1 MGKNL
6 LKRLHG
12 EQEVPQWLSNKLTEM
27 MFGAATSLMIY
38 VGGLVIAGLM
48 LWWRSQDV
56 WIAAAAVTGVLLS
69 LYRVAVLCL
78 FKRRNRK
85 SDCACSNMRW
95 TLLYSIAAWCF
106 SLDLAALLA
115 RAIFVGEM
123 LSIVLAIVVVSGY
136 LMGVIM
142 RAARPL
148 FAVPALL
155 LLFCPLIVV
164 AACAPDKGYLAVAL
178 LLVLF
183 CVACVE
189 FVLKFQRGIKAQFL
203 AEHQLSLVARMD
215 HLTGLANRGGL
226 VEHGLLLLE
235 KAESSRCGY
244 ALALIDLDGFK
255 SVNDT
260 YGHGAGD
267 ELLKDV
273 STRIKAV
280 LGGRH
285 FAARLGGDEFAI
297 VFDLDTELDDAIALG
312 NQIVSGLNHPFDSGG
327 VAKLQISASVGIA
340 RLEGPG
346 DTYASIMERADR
358 ALYQAKNAGRNQAQ
372 VLVTPKFSPS
382 IVPTAIGASADIVLT
397 ATMIV
402 TA

>member
-1 MGKNL
+1 M
-6 LKRLHG
+6 LKRLRG
-12 EQEVPQWLSNKLTEM
+12 KEEVPQWLSNKLTGM
-27 MFGAATSLMIY
+27 MFGATTSLMIY
-38 VGGLVIAGLM
+38 VGGLVIVGLIF
-48 LWWRSQDV
+48 WWRCQDV
-56 WIAAAAVTGVLLS
+56 WIAAAAVTGILLS
-69 LYRVAVLCL
+69 LYRVAVFSL
-78 FKRRNRK
+78 FKRRNREI
-85 SDCACSNMRW
+85 DCARSNTRW
-95 TLLYSIAAWCF
+95 TLLYSIGGWCF
-106 SLDLAALLA
+106 SLDVAALLA

-123 LSIVLAIVVVSGY
+123 LSIVLALIVVSGY

-148 FAVPALL
+148 FAVPSLL
-155 LLFCPLIVV
+155 LLFVPLIAV

-178 LLVLF
+178 LLALF

-189 FVLKFQRGIKAQFL
+189 FVLKFERGIKAQLL
-203 AEHQLSLVARMD
+203 AEHQPSLLARMD

-235 KAESSRCGY
+235 KAESSRCSY

-273 STRIKAV
+273 SIRIKAI

-312 NQIVSGLNHPFDSGG
+312 NQIVSGLSHPFDSGG
-327 VAKLQISASVGIA
+327 AKLQISASVGIA
-340 RLEGPG
+340 RLEGPE

-372 VLVTPKFSPS
+372 VLVAPEFSPS
-382 IVPTAIGASADIVLT
+382 IVPTAIGASADVVLT